1 MLGHET
7 VIDTDSVSAFH
18 CLGLRG
24 GLYQYRTDNRY
35 GPQPQVADIAGAW
48 FACISALGVHCSHP
62 EPSRAQYA
70 SVQRCCV
77 TLTPAP
83 RLNWRR
89 ANSVLSSSQAPG
101 ALARRAAKQRQIVS
115 IEAALP

>member
-1 MLGHET
+1 MLGAA
-7 VIDTDSVSAFH
+7 VIDTDPV
-18 CLGLRG
+18 
-24 GLYQYRTDNRY
+24 
-35 GPQPQVADIAGAW
+35 GALLSRAV
-48 FACISALGVHCSHP
+48 ACISNAMPLVPARWRTLPGQALPSLACFGFILAIQSHL
-62 EPSRAQYA
+62 RAQYA
-70 SVQRCCV
+70 SVQRRCV